1 MTVRMESTYIVQRQL
16 VKLCKSAVS
25 GSIGQPYHF
34 TPQIFMA
41 LSTRVF
47 SPCHFMPLGGSS
59 MQFCTASIRLV
70 HPISVART
78 CLVPY
83 SDVASNLF
91 FVGPV
96 DSSRVFWP
104 KAFLSQRRLSS
115 VWKGSGEIA
124 KRDFV
129 RAGIMYYIK

>member
-16 VKLCKSAVS
+16 VKLCKSVVS
-25 GSIGQPYHF
+25 GAIGQPYHF
-34 TPQIFMA
+34 APQIFMA
-41 LSTRVF
+41 FSTRVF
-47 SPCHFMPLGGSS
+47 SPCHFISIGGSS
-59 MQFCTASIRLV
+59 MQFCTASIRLK

-83 SDVASNLF
+83 SDVAPNLF

-96 DSSRVFWP
+96 DLSRVFWP
-104 KAFLSQRRLSS
+104 KAFLSQRRLYS
-115 VWKGSGEIA
+115 VWKGSGEIS

-129 RAGIMYYIK
+129 KAGIM